1 MTRSQ
6 IDCIIE
12 DMGKHTQT
20 ATAYRLSQA
29 ASDKAMMQMCKDM
42 YGTGVVEKKDNQFY
56 GRSIADLDGG
66 ILSASLDK
74 QQESKDMDYDDTP
87 KQQQESKDMDYDVT
101 IKRVDNGFIIK
112 THDGGGPLYGTT
124 QVAADS
130 GILAA
135 LIQKWGKAEE
145 TEDVKC
151 KNCGCGK

>member
-1 MTRSQ
+1 
-6 IDCIIE
+6 
-12 DMGKHTQT
+12 MGKHTQT

-56 GRSIADLDGG
+56 GRSIADLDMG
-66 ILSASLDK
+66 IQKVSNWRK
-74 QQESKDMDYDDTP
+74 QIDGWWLNTP

>member
-1 MTRSQ
+1 MGTATDLDMGIQKVSNWRKQ
-6 IDCIIE
+6 ID
-12 DMGKHTQT
+12 GWW
-20 ATAYRLSQA
+20 L
-29 ASDKAMMQMCKDM
+29 
-42 YGTGVVEKKDNQFY
+42 N
-56 GRSIADLDGG
+56 
-66 ILSASLDK
+66 
-74 QQESKDMDYDDTP
+74 TP

>member
-56 GRSIADLDGG
+56 GRSIADLDMG
-66 ILSASLDK
+66 IQKVSNWRK
-74 QQESKDMDYDDTP
+74 QIDGWWLNTP